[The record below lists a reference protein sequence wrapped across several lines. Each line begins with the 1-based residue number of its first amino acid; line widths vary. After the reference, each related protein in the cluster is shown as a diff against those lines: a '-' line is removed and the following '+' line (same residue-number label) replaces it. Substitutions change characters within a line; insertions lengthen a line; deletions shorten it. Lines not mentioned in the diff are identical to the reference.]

1 MAFWL
6 FNCVPG
12 ESAGRRLFERA
23 NEQLEAGAWEVGDDE
38 AHRDSLAAGD
48 LVLVYLAAPERVFVA
63 RAELASF
70 VQPLASDGL
79 LPSSPGAGRR
89 GVRLVHVD
97 RWDPPVP
104 MDAVLARIDPASKA
118 KADFDKGVV
127 GITAHEFEAA
137 LAAASS
143 R

>member
-6 FNCVPG
+6 FNCVRSD
-12 ESAGRRLFERA
+12 SAASRVAERVDA
-23 NEQLEAGAWEVGDDE
+23 LLQAGAWGVAHDE
-38 AHRDSLAAGD
+38 PHRDSLAVGD
-48 LVLVYLAAPERVFVA
+48 FVLVYLGAPDRVFVA
-63 RAELASF
+63 RAELASS
-70 VQPLASDGL
+70 VQLGAPEDIGTF
-79 LPSSPGAGRR
+79 PPGSGR
-89 GVRLVHVD
+89 VRLVHVD

-104 MDAVLARIDPASKA
+104 MAAVLSRIDPASRA

-127 GITAHEFEAA
+127 GITRHEFEAA

>member
-6 FNCVPG
+6 FNCVPSG
-12 ESAGRRLFERA
+12 PAASRVVERVD
-23 NEQLEAGAWEVGDDE
+23 ELLEAGVWDVADDE
-38 AHRDSLAAGD
+38 PHRNSLAAGD
-48 LVLVYLAAPERVFVA
+48 LVLVYLGAPDRVFVA
-63 RAELASF
+63 RAELASS
-70 VQPLASDGL
+70 VQPWAPDEMGPAAL
-79 LPSSPGAGRR
+79 GAGRS
-89 GVRLVHVD
+89 GVRLVQLD

-104 MDAVLARIDPASKA
+104 MDAVLSRIDPVNQA

-127 GITAHEFEAA
+127 GITRHEFEAA